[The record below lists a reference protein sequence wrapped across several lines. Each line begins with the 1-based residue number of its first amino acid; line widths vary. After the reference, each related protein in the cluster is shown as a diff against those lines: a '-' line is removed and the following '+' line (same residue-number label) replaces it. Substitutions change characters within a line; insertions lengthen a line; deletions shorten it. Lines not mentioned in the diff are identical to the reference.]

1 MSVMRGLRGCISDT
15 LVCRGVRC
23 ESGNA
28 WAYALLR
35 SLQTLSARNIGLD
48 QGRGCT
54 NRHPSIWPLLV
65 CMDLQS
71 ELHVHL
77 HASREGPVVPI
88 VGHRKIRRLHLR
100 SSLKTPFP
108 DPGLK
113 SAMLGHTLSSVPCKR
128 CRYGTLVW
136 IGAGGAQT
144 VTL

>member
-1 MSVMRGLRGCISDT
+1 MSVMRGLRGCISYRP
-15 LVCRGVRC
+15 VCRGTRC

-35 SLQTLSARNIGLD
+35 SLQTLSVWNIGLD

-54 NRHPSIWPLLV
+54 NRHPSIRPLLV
-65 CMDLQS
+65 CMTLQS

-77 HASREGPVVPI
+77 YASREGPIVPI
-88 VGHRKIRRLHLR
+88 VDHRKIRRLHLR

-108 DPGLK
+108 NPGLK

-128 CRYGTLVW
+128 GRCRALVW